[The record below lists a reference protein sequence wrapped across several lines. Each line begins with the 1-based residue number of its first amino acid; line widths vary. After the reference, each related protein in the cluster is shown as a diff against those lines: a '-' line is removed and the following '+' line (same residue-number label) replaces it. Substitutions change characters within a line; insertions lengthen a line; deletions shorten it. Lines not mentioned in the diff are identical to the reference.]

1 MKMFIVA
8 SLTMSKMKTGNS
20 RAKCT
25 ASGWVVA
32 LSVKMTVFG
41 TKGQKKEAP
50 PSKDMPAAMSKDV
63 GRNQKF
69 GNDRGGASGIKC
81 GPF

>member
-1 MKMFIVA
+1 M
-8 SLTMSKMKTGNS
+8 
-20 RAKCT
+20 
-25 ASGWVVA
+25 A

-50 PSKDMPAAMSKDV
+50 PSKDMPVAMSKDV
-63 GRNQKF
+63 GRKQKF